1 MSAIAKVFWAM
12 SGLLVPEG
20 LVAGFQMVDH
30 HLDWRGLDTV
40 EELGDASLF
49 ESEIIGEYSYA

>member
-1 MSAIAKVFWAM
+1 MAKVFWAT

-20 LVAGFQMVDH
+20 LVPSFQMVDH

-40 EELGDASLF
+40 EELGDASLSQ
-49 ESEIIGEYSYA
+49 SEVVGEYL